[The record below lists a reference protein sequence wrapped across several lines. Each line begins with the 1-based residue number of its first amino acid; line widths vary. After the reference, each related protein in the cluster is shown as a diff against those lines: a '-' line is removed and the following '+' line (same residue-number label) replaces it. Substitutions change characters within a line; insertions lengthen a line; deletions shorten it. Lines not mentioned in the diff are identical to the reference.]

1 MHAPIPSLDPGTQIG
16 DYVIEGFL
24 GAGGMGAVYAAVH
37 EPSAIKVALKVLH
50 PSLSRDASIRHRML
64 REAQAAARLCH
75 PGVVRVLD
83 LALDGPSPCLVME
96 RLEGEDLRS
105 RLDAGP
111 GLTIAE
117 TLSILLRLS
126 GALAQAHARGV
137 IHRDVKPENVF
148 LVRDE
153 RGTMQPK
160 LLDFGVSKLV
170 DELALTHDATML
182 GTPLYMA
189 PELLEG
195 AGRAS
200 ALSDQYAM
208 GVMAFEMVTGRAP
221 FVADTPYAL
230 LSAIALGEHARPGD
244 VMPGLDPSLEAVIL
258 RMMAFQTAARFARM
272 EDVMWA
278 LSSLAVAHPE
288 RERPAAEAQSLARA
302 DTQLVR
308 ITPRAS
314 LGRGAGQ
321 PEAAM

>member
-1 MHAPIPSLDPGTQIG
+1 
-16 DYVIEGFL
+16 
-24 GAGGMGAVYAAVH
+24 
-37 EPSAIKVALKVLH
+37 
-50 PSLSRDASIRHRML
+50 ML

-96 RLEGEDLRS
+96 RLEGQDLRS
-105 RLDAGP
+105 RLDTAP
-111 GLTIAE
+111 VLTTAE

-148 LVRDE
+148 LVVDE
-153 RGTMQPK
+153 GGTMQPK

-170 DELALTHDATML
+170 DEMALTHDATML

-221 FVADTPYAL
+221 FAADTPYAL
-230 LSAIALGEHARPGD
+230 LSAIALGEHARPSD
-244 VMPGLDPSLEAVIL
+244 VVPSLDPSLEAVIL
-258 RMMAFQTAARFARM
+258 RMMAFQPSARFARM

-278 LSSLAVAHPE
+278 LSSLVVAHHGHGCPT
-288 RERPAAEAQSLARA
+288 ADAQGLARA

-308 ITPRAS
+308 VAPRRS
-314 LGRGAGQ
+314 LQRGPGQ
-321 PEAAM
+321 PEAVRV